1 MDDFNKIIN
10 QLKDS
15 SGELKPN
22 LHLLERI
29 IPVEEQMKYFE
40 YSKNIRSQHE
50 YINRNY
56 LVAEL
61 FSKDSDIE
69 NKRYSLSMLAGIVDI
84 AAYRAIEA
92 YNKNPDYEEL
102 ANWSALALMESQL
115 LLDSDLSGE
124 EHFLISTGLGG
135 ANNMLR
141 FFAIVPSKDRSEFT
155 ELQQQIINKEFQ
167 FIFDS
172 NNITIE
178 EFSIQKNYIKILLLT
193 DLKHN
198 LKKTFERIINECNE
212 FGNFLD
218 EKFMLTNVR
227 RFDDIEIEKL
237 LKKE

>member
-15 SGELKPN
+15 SGQLKPN
-22 LHLLERI
+22 LHLLEQI

-40 YSKNIRSQHE
+40 YSKNIRAQHE
-50 YINRNY
+50 YINRNF
-56 LVAEL
+56 LIAEL
-61 FSKDSDIE
+61 FSKNSDVE

-92 YNKNPDYEEL
+92 YNKTPDEKDLE
-102 ANWSALALMESQL
+102 NWSALALMESQL

-135 ANNMLR
+135 ANGMLR
-141 FFAIVPSKDRSEFT
+141 FFTIVPSKDRSEFT
-155 ELQQQIINKEFQ
+155 QLQQQIINKEFK
-167 FIFDS
+167 FRFDS

-178 EFSIQKNYIKILLLT
+178 EFTIQHNYIKILLLT
-193 DLKHN
+193 DLKHD
-198 LKKTFERIINECNE
+198 LKNMFERIIQECNE
-212 FGNFLD
+212 LGDFLD

-227 RFDDIEIEKL
+227 KFEDKEIEKL